1 MSFNFSPRIIRDGL
15 VLYLDAANSS
25 SYISGSTAWNDISRN
40 NNNGTL
46 INGPTFNSNNS
57 GSIVFD
63 GVNDYAIHN
72 SLNLGTVCSWGLW
85 VNYNSLSGTQVLLGS
100 NIANYY
106 SLFYNG
112 LTFYVNYAGSV
123 GSLSYP
129 TGLSANTWY
138 NIFLTRNGST
148 ITVYLNGNSIGTM
161 SGGSPTLATIFS
173 IIGAERTTVYFSN
186 VKISN
191 VLLYNRTLSAS
202 EVLQNYNV
210 IKSRFGL

>member
-40 NNNGTL
+40 NNDGTL

-63 GVNDYAIHN
+63 GVNDYVIHN
-72 SLNLGTVCSWGLW
+72 TLNLGTVCSWGLW
-85 VNYNSLSGTQVLLGS
+85 VRYNSLSGTQVLLGA
-100 NIANYY
+100 NAPNYY
-106 SLFYNG
+106 SLLYNG
-112 LTFYVNYAGSV
+112 LTFYVNYNGPF
-123 GSLSYP
+123 GSLAYP
-129 TGLSANTWY
+129 TGLSVNTWY

-161 SGGSPTLATIFS
+161 SGVSPTLANIFS
-173 IIGAERTTVYFSN
+173 IIGAERTTNYFSN
-186 VKISN
+186 VNISN
-191 VLLYNRTLSAS
+191 VLLYNRTLSDR
-202 EVLQNYNV
+202 EVQQNYNV
-210 IKSRFGL
+210 TKSRFGL